1 MAALSKVLT
10 AMLANNNRAIIARL
24 AKNQRHANR
33 RGVAILFITITLA
46 TLLVFSVFT
55 TGISYLQLGR
65 LQDARLYGADY
76 DIAVVNGFSS
86 AQRQSLLENDLVKSV
101 GTGCYS
107 GVVQSTEAD
116 ETVSVGL
123 IWYDETLWNDQR
135 AQVITDQQG
144 HYSEAANEVMV
155 SREALAQCGL
165 NELGLG
171 DTFQATVET
180 NAGVVTMDFVI
191 SGIWEGYGDT
201 SPIFVSRAFF
211 DRSGFSLNDSG
222 FLFIKLAQNYVLPAA
237 IQDLRAGLSLNDTQS
252 FQAHAYIENSW
263 KVLLGII
270 GLSIIVC
277 LSAALL
283 VYNIFYL
290 SAAEKTRYYGLLQTL
305 GMTQRQLRQLLLRQM
320 LGVVLLAMLS
330 GLLIGVVMALSVVP
344 HLLQAMRL
352 TESLISTHFQPM
364 VFLLT
369 VVCVGGAVALGM
381 RAPLRR
387 AVRVTPLEAVR
398 GVQPDTVLFQGRRH
412 RHLLWGMAV
421 DQLCRDRRKTLVV
434 LASLSISLTV
444 FLCLTTIVSSQ
455 GERNVMPLYWDA
467 DMIVRNDSE
476 TSEDDQSYQAL
487 LNEATV
493 NDIAAIDGVEAVY
506 VVRGMPMTVT
516 DDAFMAQWL
525 KNYSSSRPYLDY
537 DEVMAAYRSDPS
549 RYYGMIKAISEE
561 EFDYINQQLTEPVDK
576 ERFLEGECCLV
587 SVVGSQLPENVIDGA
602 PVSFAVNGEPHQ
614 LTIAAES
621 GDGYLSSS
629 RNIGPCFIVS
639 EHYLQSLTTTPLI
652 LGFSVHYEEPYDAVV
667 EQQVLTALQKLP
679 DLQDVFYES
688 RLQEREAIRA
698 SEGDLN
704 EAGAAIALLLLVV
717 GLLNYINT
725 MAASVQHRRLSFAV
739 MESLGMTPAQLRG
752 LLVRE
757 GFLVAVGSIFLTVT
771 FGLALTAI
779 VFQAVNHMGVPFSV
793 PLLPMLAACLL
804 VVVLCVNVPLVV
816 FQHCADDGALMER
829 LRMSE

>member
-1 MAALSKVLT
+1 MAALSKVVT

-24 AKNQRHANR
+24 AKNQRRANR
-33 RGVAILFITITLA
+33 RSVAILFTTIALA

-76 DIAVVNGFSS
+76 DLAVVNGFSS
-86 AQRQSLLENDLVKSV
+86 AQRQSLLDNDLVKSV
-101 GTGCYS
+101 GAGCYS
-107 GVVQSTEAD
+107 GVVQSTEAND
-116 ETVSVGL
+116 TVSVGL

-135 AQVITDQQG
+135 EQVITAQQG
-144 HYSEAANEVMV
+144 HYPEAVNEIMV

-165 NELGLG
+165 ETLGLG

-180 NAGVVTMDFVI
+180 NAGLSTMDFVI
-191 SGIWEGYGDT
+191 SGLWEGYGDT

-211 DRSGFSLNDSG
+211 DASGFALGDSG
-222 FLFIKLAQNYVLPAA
+222 FLFIKLAQNYVLPAT
-237 IQDLRAGLSLNDTQS
+237 IQDLRAGLSLSDTQS

-263 KVLLGII
+263 KVLLGVI
-270 GLSIIVC
+270 GLSAIVC

-290 SAAEKTRYYGLLQTL
+290 SATGKARYYGLLQTL

-320 LGVVLLAMLS
+320 LGVVLLAMLN
-330 GLLIGVVMALSVVP
+330 GLLIGAVMALSVVP
-344 HLLQAMRL
+344 HVLQAMQL
-352 TESLISTHFQPM
+352 TESLISTQFQPL
-364 VFLLT
+364 VLVLT
-369 VVCVGGAVALGM
+369 LACVGTAVALGM

-387 AVRVTPLEAVR
+387 AVCGTPLEAVR
-398 GVQPDTVLFQGRRH
+398 GVQTDSASFRARRH
-412 RHLLWGMAV
+412 RRLLWGMAV

-444 FLCLTTIVSSQ
+444 FLCLSTVISSQ

-487 LNEATV
+487 LDEATV
-493 NDIAAIDGVEAVY
+493 GEIAAIDGVDAVH
-506 VVRGMPMTVT
+506 VVRGVPITVT

-537 DEVMAAYRSDPS
+537 DEVMADYRFDPS
-549 RYYGMIKAISEE
+549 RYYGMLKAIDDE
-561 EFDYINQQLTEPVDK
+561 EFDHINQQLTEPVDK
-576 ERFLEGECCLV
+576 QRFLAGGCCLV

-602 PVSFAVNGEPHQ
+602 PVAFTVNGEPHQ

-639 EHYLQSLTTTPLI
+639 EHYLQSLTETPLV
-652 LGFSVHYEEPYDAVV
+652 LGFSVHYEEPFDAAA
-667 EQQVLTALQKLP
+667 EQQVLAVLQKLP

-704 EAGAAIALLLLVV
+704 EAGAAIALLLLIV
-717 GLLNYINT
+717 GLLNYVNT

-752 LLVRE
+752 LLMRE
-757 GFLVAVGSIFLTVT
+757 GFLVAVGSVLLTAT

-816 FQHCADDGALMER
+816 LQHCADDGALMER